1 MEDQLISFETAKL
14 AKSKGFEIA
23 TSKYWCNYY
32 TGEPIFKWKLLPYSE
47 LSVNW
52 MEFPAPSQTLLTR
65 WLLENHNI
73 KVTVDSG
80 TLNMAKKWVD
90 WYGHVNTSIIIDH
103 RDGYPTKE
111 QALEVLLKEALK
123 LIK

>member
-1 MEDQLISFETAKL
+1 MEEQLISFETASL
-14 AKSKGFEIA
+14 AHQKGFNKFPCVWEYIEKYKDH
-23 TSKYWCNYY
+23 SKH
-32 TGEPIFKWKLLPYSE
+32 LPT
-47 LSVNW
+47 
-52 MEFPAPSQTLLTR
+52 QTALTK
-65 WLLENHNI
+65 WLLDNHNI

-90 WYGHVNTSIIIDH
+90 WYGYVNTSIIIDH